1 MHIFIA
7 VYARRFFMEQF
18 NLYKDIQARTG
29 GEIYF
34 GVVGPVRT
42 GKSTFIKRFMDMM
55 VIPRIEDV
63 HSREQAKDELP
74 QSSGGTVI
82 MTSEPKFIP
91 KTAVEI
97 PVDDQVKVKI
107 RCIDCVGFMVE
118 GATGHEENGNER
130 MVMTPW
136 FNEPIPFTK
145 AAEIGTRKVIQE
157 HATVGLV
164 VTSDGSFGDIPR
176 SQYVPAEEE
185 AITELKKIGKPFILL
200 LNSARPY
207 SEDVQNLRKNL
218 ETKYQI
224 QCQTLNCEQL
234 RKQDIDQMMQSLLY
248 EFPVADMSFFMPRW
262 FDVLPTNHELKV
274 QIIDTLKEI
283 VLGTHT
289 MRDFRNKEKNLEQP
303 WIKKYYVEDMDMSN
317 GQIKIHVE
325 LDMHYYYEMLSELLG
340 KEVHGEYEFY
350 KMIKLLADQ
359 SEEFEKVGQA
369 VSSVRGCGY
378 GMVMPNAHE
387 VTFDEPQVIRHGS
400 KFGVNIKAH
409 APSIHMISANIETEI
424 APIVG
429 TQEQAEDL
437 IRYIRTN
444 NKEGQGAMWDTLIF
458 GKSVGQLVEEG
469 IQTKIAR
476 MTDES
481 QSKMQETLQ
490 KIINDSNGGV
500 IFVII

>member
-1 MHIFIA
+1 MN
-7 VYARRFFMEQF
+7 QF

-42 GKSTFIKRFMDMM
+42 GKSTFIKRFMDMI

-97 PVDDQVKVKI
+97 PVDDQIKVKI
-107 RCIDCVGFMVE
+107 RCIDCVGFMVD

-136 FNEPIPFTK
+136 FNEPVPFTK
-145 AAEIGTRKVIQE
+145 AAEIGTEKVIKE
-157 HATVGLV
+157 HATIGIV
-164 VTSDGSFGDIPR
+164 VTSDGSFGDISR
-176 SQYVPAEEE
+176 SHYQPAEEK
-185 AITELKKIGKPFILL
+185 AIDELKKMGKPFIVL

-207 SEDVQNLRKNL
+207 SEEAKAICQSI
-218 ETKYQI
+218 EEKYHVR
-224 QCQTLNCEQL
+224 CQVLNCEQL
-234 RKQDIDQMMQSLLY
+234 RKQDVDAMMQSLLY
-248 EFPVADMSFFMPRW
+248 EFPVSDLAFYTPGW
-262 FDVLPTNHELKV
+262 LDVLSKNHDLKIQMV
-274 QIIDTLKEI
+274 EVLKEL
-283 VLGTHT
+283 VLNTHT
-289 MRDFRNKEKNLEQP
+289 MFDFRKNEKYLQQP
-303 WIKKYYVEDMDMSN
+303 WLKKYYIEDMDMSN
-317 GQIKIHVE
+317 GKIKIHLE
-325 LDMHYYYEMLSELLG
+325 LDMKYYYAMLSELLNT
-340 KEVHGEYEFY
+340 EVHGEYEFY
-350 KMIKLLADQ
+350 HMIRELAEKK
-359 SEEFEKVGQA
+359 EEFAQVSQA
-369 VSSVRGCGY
+369 VNAVRGQGY
-378 GMVMPNAHE
+378 GMVMPKAEE
-387 VTFDEPQVIRHGS
+387 VTFEEPQLIRHGS

-429 TQEQAEDL
+429 TEEQAQDL
-437 IRYIRTN
+437 IQYIRTN
-444 NKEGQGAMWDTLIF
+444 SKEGSGEMWNTLIF

-469 IQTKIAR
+469 IQTKVAR

-481 QSKMQETLQ
+481 QMKLQETLQ

-500 IFVII
+500 VFVII